1 MSVNRDGNGVV
12 SARSC
17 GSLVAGGSCSSCY
30 GSHDERGGL
39 RTHAGAATI
48 GQQLVQAGC
57 GSWMMVVVVGYRR
70 SSCCSCRD
78 DNGVGGA
85 AVSGSCRIDSSS
97 WAGSSSCCD
106 AITARSRVLV
116 GKTVDGFILVASG
129 RIVLRRGRVG
139 VWLLVVSGG
148 RIDDGRLLGQGRM
161 VVRSG
166 VGVGW
171 SDGRR
176 HLEGDG
182 D

>member
-1 MSVNRDGNGVV
+1 
-12 SARSC
+12 
-17 GSLVAGGSCSSCY
+17 
-30 GSHDERGGL
+30 
-39 RTHAGAATI
+39 
-48 GQQLVQAGC
+48 
-57 GSWMMVVVVGYRR
+57 MVVVVGYRR

-116 GKTVDGFILVASG
+116 GKTVDGFILV
-129 RIVLRRGRVG
+129 
-139 VWLLVVSGG
+139 VSGG